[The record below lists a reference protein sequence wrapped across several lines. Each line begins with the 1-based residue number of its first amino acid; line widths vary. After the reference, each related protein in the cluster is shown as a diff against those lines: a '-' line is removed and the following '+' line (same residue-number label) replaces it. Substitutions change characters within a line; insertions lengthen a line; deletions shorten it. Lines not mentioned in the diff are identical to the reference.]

1 MNNDLTR
8 QFLDACHEARR
19 ICEILPNLPER
30 LKPRHI
36 RIIRCIHIIYE
47 EKGIVRVSDVA
58 SAMNG
63 TMPSTTK
70 LVNELCD
77 MGVVKK
83 RQSRN
88 DRRVYILKLTDLGN
102 HYYDV
107 YVNHFQGWLCEQME
121 DIPEEHVKNMVDTIH
136 QVKEILLKARANHSS
151 FES

>member
-1 MNNDLTR
+1 M
-8 QFLDACHEARR
+8 
-19 ICEILPNLPER
+19 
-30 LKPRHI
+30 
-36 RIIRCIHIIYE
+36 
-47 EKGIVRVSDVA
+47 A

-63 TMPSTTK
+63 TMPSITK

>member
-1 MNNDLTR
+1 MNSELTR

-63 TMPSTTK
+63 TMPSITK
-70 LVNELCD
+70 LVNELCA
-77 MGVVKK
+77 MKVVRK
-83 RQSRN
+83 RQGRS
-88 DRRVYILKLTDLGN
+88 DRRVFTLTLTDLGK

-107 YVNHFQGWLCEQME
+107 YVTGFQGWLCQEMQ
-121 DIPEEHVKNMVDTIH
+121 DIPEDDIKAMVAM
-136 QVKEILLKARANHSS
+136 VGARVVRGRN
-151 FES
+151 ETPVT

>member
-1 MNNDLTR
+1 MNSELTR

-36 RIIRCIHIIYE
+36 RIIWCIHIIYE

-63 TMPSTTK
+63 TMPSITK

-83 RQSRN
+83 RQSRKKRK
-88 DRRVYILKLTDLGN
+88 RR
-102 HYYDV
+102 
-107 YVNHFQGWLCEQME
+107 
-121 DIPEEHVKNMVDTIH
+121 
-136 QVKEILLKARANHSS
+136 RR
-151 FES
+151 ESAQHGSHR